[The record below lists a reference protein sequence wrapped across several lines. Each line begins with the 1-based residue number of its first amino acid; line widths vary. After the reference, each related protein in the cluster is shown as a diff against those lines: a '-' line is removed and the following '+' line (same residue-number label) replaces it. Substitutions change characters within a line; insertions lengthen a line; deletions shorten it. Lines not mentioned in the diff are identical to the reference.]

1 LKKESDQAKFHLI
14 ERNHELAVLRKTIE
28 MYKSPHSSG
37 KPIEELINQL
47 LSTSSLKQRG
57 NTSLWNLEKKE
68 QKKME
73 LLREKL
79 KENILKVEELSS
91 YNMQLKENLNRN
103 EKDRLRIMTELQSI
117 KAKPST
123 PALENAHINEIKKL
137 NGKVQTLQ
145 AALVKASDHSKTTQA
160 KDVVNHDHLTLFD
173 KKNADLQKK
182 EYADSQK
189 KVQDMILELKKE
201 QNTATTHITKLSDEN
216 QKLRSR
222 LKKEGEKS
230 ESIVKQLLSL
240 SVEIDGYKSEISL
253 LKGTI
258 RAYSRESINED
269 KNETIRNLKKELD
282 EKDRAIYELMT
293 TEGSSGKVV
302 SENRKLRREMEVMEM
317 RVEKLSHLPINL
329 LNA

>member
-1 LKKESDQAKFHLI
+1 
-14 ERNHELAVLRKTIE
+14 
-28 MYKSPHSSG
+28 
-37 KPIEELINQL
+37 
-47 LSTSSLKQRG
+47 
-57 NTSLWNLEKKE
+57 
-68 QKKME
+68 
-73 LLREKL
+73 
-79 KENILKVEELSS
+79 
-91 YNMQLKENLNRN
+91 MQLKENLYRN

-123 PALENAHINEIKKL
+123 PALENAHINEINKL

-145 AALVKASDHSKTTQA
+145 AALVKASDHFKTTQA

-173 KKNADLQKK
+173 KKNADLQ
-182 EYADSQK
+182 Q

-201 QNTATTHITKLSDEN
+201 QKTATTHITKLSDEN

-269 KNETIRNLKKELD
+269 KTETIRNLKKELD